1 MTTIVTKRRS
11 IGKKEG
17 WIEGKRCK
25 LGHMEEKQMEKV
37 AKMLRENGLKEDE
50 GKKKERREKWKI
62 DAKKKS

>member
-1 MTTIVTKRRS
+1 
-11 IGKKEG
+11 
-17 WIEGKRCK
+17 
-25 LGHMEEKQMEKV
+25 MEEKQMEKV